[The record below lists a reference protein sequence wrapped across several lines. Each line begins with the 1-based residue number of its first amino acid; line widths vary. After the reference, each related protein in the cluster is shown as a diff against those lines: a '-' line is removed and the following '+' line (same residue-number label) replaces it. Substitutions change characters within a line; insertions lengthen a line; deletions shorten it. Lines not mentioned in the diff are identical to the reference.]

1 MERDEGLS
9 RLAAKDEPEK
19 TARTMQPTY
28 MSRPERELVDSGAY
42 SWVADI
48 RSRASVAKGLAR
60 NESEFRS
67 ILDMLGVT
75 VADNSP
81 KATNRDW
88 IYSLADD
95 PERKVTS
102 GRLGYLYSRCSLEN
116 GFENKAAYHPD
127 AASSRTILEAAK
139 DAAVLKFRRVLGGW
153 IAHGAPRFPPLRSS
167 CRNGNRLVNGSGT
180 DSDSAI
186 LRRGLRSGFS
196 PCATPMSL
204 MRTSKGSSPWSWRSS
219 AGSAR
224 RRRPEGAQSAR
235 KGPATISSGCLGANP
250 GPRLGGASAS
260 GRTRACRR
268 GEGPQARCMGDQGDQ
283 RQFDEKGIYYFHQ
296 KGGTL

>member
-1 MERDEGLS
+1 
-9 RLAAKDEPEK
+9 
-19 TARTMQPTY
+19 MQPTY

-48 RSRASVAKGLAR
+48 RSRVSVAKGLAR

-67 ILDMLGVT
+67 ILDMLGVA
-75 VADNSP
+75 VADSSP

-88 IYSLADD
+88 IYPLADD
-95 PERKVTS
+95 PKCKVTG

-116 GFENKAAYHPD
+116 GFENKAAYHPG
-127 AASSRTILEAAK
+127 AALSRTILKAVK
-139 DAAVLKFRRVLGGW
+139 DAVVLKFRRVLGGW
-153 IAHGAPRFPPLRSS
+153 IAHGPPRFPPLRPS
-167 CRNGNRLVNGSGT
+167 CRNGNRLVNGSGA
-180 DSDSAI
+180 DSDSVI

-196 PCATPMSL
+196 PCATPTSS
-204 MRTSKGSSPWSWRSS
+204 MRTSRSSSPWSWRSS
-219 AGSAR
+219 TGSAR

-235 KGPATISSGCLGANP
+235 KGPATISSGCLDANP
-250 GPRLGGASAS
+250 RSRLGGATAS

-268 GEGPQARCMGDQGDQ
+268 GEGPQARCVGNQGNQ

>member
-95 PERKVTS
+95 SERKVTS

-180 DSDSAI
+180 DSAI

-235 KGPATISSGCLGANP
+235 KGPATISSGCLDANP

-260 GRTRACRR
+260 ERTRACRR
-268 GEGPQARCMGDQGDQ
+268 GEGPQAPCAGNQGNQ
-283 RQFDEKGIYYFHQ
+283 RQFDEKDIYYFHQ

>member
-1 MERDEGLS
+1 MLSNVMERDEGLS

-42 SWVADI
+42 SCVADI

-95 PERKVTS
+95 PKCKVTS

-167 CRNGNRLVNGSGT
+167 CRNGNRLVNRSGT
-180 DSDSAI
+180 DSAI
-186 LRRGLRSGFS
+186 LRRGLRSGSS

-219 AGSAR
+219 TGSAR

-250 GPRLGGASAS
+250 GPRLGGASF
-260 GRTRACRR
+260 RAHARVSARR
-268 GEGPQARCMGDQGDQ
+268 GIAGALCGQP
-283 RQFDEKGIYYFHQ
+283 RQSEAI
-296 KGGTL
+296 